1 MLQGHFLNINA
12 EDEPCLRPPWQ
23 VWPPELRVA
32 VKERAALEL
41 AKRSL
46 VVSWGA
52 KHFRNAAD
60 MLSYFVPCLQGHT
73 KILNHRDHTYTI
85 SYMHMYTY
93 IQHHTATRN
102 NSIHVRA
109 LHVPSCSFEVMGH
122 KNRWHR

>member
-60 MLSYFVPCLQGHT
+60 MLW
-73 KILNHRDHTYTI
+73 
-85 SYMHMYTY
+85 
-93 IQHHTATRN
+93 ATR
-102 NSIHVRA
+102 IGGIVD
-109 LHVPSCSFEVMGH
+109 PSSDAAGQHLLVSE
-122 KNRWHR
+122 